1 MLYCAFLA
9 DSFLEAEGIEKT
21 CKIKQRDISEVVD
34 VASASKVC
42 SHFSN
47 LILLISTLPQ
57 IFDLKLDKF
66 GLYSIS
72 YTRNGR

>member
-1 MLYCAFLA
+1 M
-9 DSFLEAEGIEKT
+9 EKT
-21 CKIKQRDISEVVD
+21 CRIKQRDISEAVD

-42 SHFSN
+42 SHLSN
-47 LILLISTLPQ
+47 LPFVSYHSQLSQ

-66 GLYSIS
+66 GPYSIS